1 MSFLLRTCVAMAVT
15 SVKFRRSICKYSL
28 TMFFDGCNCN
38 KRKRDKQITYIFL
51 VLTVFVLTRH
61 LLITTTKY
69 WTALGV
75 RHKKQKAMYVNCVWG
90 PRWACPYY
98 LQNLFISC
106 HTLCN
111 LRNSDFKLSLPK
123 IGTDYLKG
131 SFSGTDLSQNR
142 RSINS
147 LNE

>member
-1 MSFLLRTCVAMAVT
+1 M
-15 SVKFRRSICKYSL
+15 
-28 TMFFDGCNCN
+28 
-38 KRKRDKQITYIFL
+38 
-51 VLTVFVLTRH
+51 
-61 LLITTTKY
+61 
-69 WTALGV
+69 
-75 RHKKQKAMYVNCVWG
+75 
-90 PRWACPYY
+90 CPYY

-111 LRNSDFKLSLPK
+111 LINSDFKLSLPK